1 MNALLE
7 AALSY
12 AARGW
17 HVFPCAPEAKH
28 PITER
33 GYKDATTDKD
43 RIAAW
48 WTANP
53 NANIGL
59 NLEASG
65 LVAIDADT
73 YKPDCGWSAFAAN
86 HDLPP
91 TLTQRSARGGTHF
104 IFRSEPGTRYR
115 TDLGPS
121 TDMKHKGYV
130 LLSPS
135 VFSGGVYQWQ
145 NDAPIAPA
153 PEWLKRPEK
162 TLAETVGNATGTT
175 GRTLAEVEDALR
187 WVNPDVPY
195 EPWMNVLMAIHDE
208 FGADGITLADEW
220 SARAPHRYK
229 DGMVEAK
236 FASFSSG
243 GGVTISTVFDLARK
257 AGADLGQLRAKHFD
271 VSEFFQPAGAAD
283 GGAATT
289 IFDIVAQRE
298 REENPEPVTPPIQA
312 GRLTLEDLDDLPP
325 REWLY
330 GSKILRKYTTFFASP
345 GGVGKTAFMIAMM
358 LSCAANTTL
367 LHDAPRAGRPLN
379 VWMYNLE
386 DDIVEMRRRIKAAL
400 LHFGLD
406 PAILNHVRLNSG
418 RDRGLKIVRTGDGG
432 SFVVTPDYDQ
442 LVSEMKNQAID
453 VLIIDPFLR
462 SHGVP
467 ENDNGAQDEVMRVW
481 AQVAQE
487 ANAAVVLVHHTKKGA
502 IAGDVDSMRGGS
514 TQAGGARSAFTL
526 APMSSE
532 EAQRVGIEEEAR
544 RLYVRIDDAK
554 SNMAPPLARTE
565 WLKLEGFAL
574 NNGDAVYPGGDNVQ
588 VATAWH
594 LPDAWDGVGDQEQA
608 LLLAIGTGMENGER
622 YSARPQDKDRWAG
635 DLIIETLG
643 KSPEQAKTILAAWQ
657 KEGRIET
664 REYQSPSQRKTR
676 KGLYVKSAPA
686 GDIFG

>member
-283 GGAATT
+283 GGGRNDHLRHRGAAR
-289 IFDIVAQRE
+289 AR
-298 REENPEPVTPPIQA
+298 
-312 GRLTLEDLDDLPP
+312 
-325 REWLY
+325 
-330 GSKILRKYTTFFASP
+330 
-345 GGVGKTAFMIAMM
+345 GK
-358 LSCAANTTL
+358 
-367 LHDAPRAGRPLN
+367 PRAGHAADPGGPPHAGRPGRPATAGMA
-379 VWMYNLE
+379 VWVE
-386 DDIVEMRRRIKAAL
+386 DTAEIHDVLRVPRRRRQDG
-400 LHFGLD
+400 LHD
-406 PAILNHVRLNSG
+406 
-418 RDRGLKIVRTGDGG
+418 RDD
-432 SFVVTPDYDQ
+432 
-442 LVSEMKNQAID
+442 A
-453 VLIIDPFLR
+453 
-462 SHGVP
+462 
-467 ENDNGAQDEVMRVW
+467 VMRG
-481 AQVAQE
+481 E
-487 ANAAVVLVHHTKKGA
+487 H
-502 IAGDVDSMRGGS
+502 DS
-514 TQAGGARSAFTL
+514 A
-526 APMSSE
+526 
-532 EAQRVGIEEEAR
+532 AR
-544 RLYVRIDDAK
+544 RPTRGA
-554 SNMAPPLARTE
+554 
-565 WLKLEGFAL
+565 
-574 NNGDAVYPGGDNVQ
+574 
-588 VATAWH
+588 
-594 LPDAWDGVGDQEQA
+594 
-608 LLLAIGTGMENGER
+608 AIER
-622 YSARPQDKDRWAG
+622 LD
-635 DLIIETLG
+635 
-643 KSPEQAKTILAAWQ
+643 
-657 KEGRIET
+657 
-664 REYQSPSQRKTR
+664 
-676 KGLYVKSAPA
+676 V
-686 GDIFG
+686 